1 MKYTHLYE
9 KKQSK
14 IGKIKIF
21 LWNIA
26 YFLHEKHK
34 NCPKFPK
41 YFSNSH
47 SDIIWVGIQRI
58 TINLMCN
65 EVLNWSSIFQYKWQK
80 VQNVP
85 IIDKYFKISPIKRI
99 WNTFSTL
106 NFRARFLCTCDFIV
120 KATTCI
126 AFRLPRQLTCLVNL
140 KTARQRLDQPL
151 KALIYSL
158 SRIKTLL
165 FPRVSH
171 LLHKT
176 SRRRMNVFTLQRPTY
191 FTPSWTS
198 K

>member
-1 MKYTHLYE
+1 MKNICFEVWIRLSGQE
-9 KKQSK
+9 SK

-21 LWNIA
+21 LWNTA

-120 KATTCI
+120 KATTRI
-126 AFRLPRQLTCLVNL
+126 AFGLPRLPCLVNL
-140 KTARQRLDQPL
+140 KTERHRIDQPL
-151 KALIYSL
+151 KTGSIHSL
-158 SRIKTLL
+158 FYQNSTKLDEVETWSINQGSRIIFTKL
-165 FPRVSH
+165 
-171 LLHKT
+171 T
-176 SRRRMNVFTLQRPTY
+176 S
-191 FTPSWTS
+191 
-198 K
+198 